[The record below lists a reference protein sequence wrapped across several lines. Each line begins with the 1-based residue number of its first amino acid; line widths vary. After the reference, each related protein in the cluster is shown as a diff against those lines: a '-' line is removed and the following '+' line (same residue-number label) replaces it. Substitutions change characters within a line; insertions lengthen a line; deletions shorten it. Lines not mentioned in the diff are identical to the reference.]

1 MTPDHTWLHSTLPD
15 PPSGSRLREIGI
27 RDDELRVVSPSQTWW
42 RVHRTEGDL
51 VLAWNE
57 FRHYGPV
64 LRFDPHPEPARE
76 HADCAVWYEAG
87 TLDAALAEAF
97 QGDRT
102 IDRVRDRPY
111 LTGLAFT
118 RTLHLLDLAVDSGG
132 AWATRAGGTFAIS
145 TAPHAITQRWA
156 RTIVE
161 AFPDLDGVRYNS
173 RFAGHPCAALFL
185 PAATAMPGRPII
197 ALPLT
202 HPALVSRLASA
213 AKRLGYSV
221 I

>member
-1 MTPDHTWLHSTLPD
+1 MTPDPNLSHPTLPD
-15 PPSGSRLREIGI
+15 PPPRRQLRAVGI
-27 RDDELRVVSPSQTWW
+27 RDGELRVVQPSETWW
-42 RVHRTEGDL
+42 RVHRTEGAF

-57 FRHYGPV
+57 FRYFGPV

-76 HADCAVWYEAG
+76 HADFAVWYGAA
-87 TLDAALAEAF
+87 TIDAALAEAF

-102 IDRVRDRPY
+102 IDRVRDGPF
-111 LTGLAFT
+111 LTGLGFT
-118 RTLHLLDLAVDSGG
+118 RQLYLLDLAADSSG

-145 TAPHAITQRWA
+145 TAAHAITQRWA
-156 RTIVE
+156 RAIVD

-185 PAATAMPGRPII
+185 PAATSMPRRPII
-197 ALPLT
+197 SLPLT
-202 HPALVSRLASA
+202 HPALVSRLGSA
-213 AKRLGYSV
+213 AHRLGYSV

>member
-1 MTPDHTWLHSTLPD
+1 
-15 PPSGSRLREIGI
+15 
-27 RDDELRVVSPSQTWW
+27 
-42 RVHRTEGDL
+42 
-51 VLAWNE
+51 
-57 FRHYGPV
+57 
-64 LRFDPHPEPARE
+64 
-76 HADCAVWYEAG
+76 VWYGAG
-87 TLDAALAEAF
+87 TIDAALAEAF

-118 RTLHLLDLAVDSGG
+118 RTLNLLDVAVDSSG

-156 RTIVE
+156 HAIVQ
-161 AFPDLDGVRYNS
+161 ASPDLDGVRYNS

-185 PAATAMPGRPII
+185 PAATAMPRRPII

-202 HPALVSRLASA
+202 HPALVSRLSGA
-213 AKRLGYSV
+213 AERLGYSV